1 MSIVAAIHGAGSAPR
16 WTEWD
21 GTTMIVP
28 DGGFAWID
36 VVDAEGDDIGKL
48 QRAFGLH
55 ELAVEDSM
63 SPSQL
68 AKVDLYADHVFIV
81 AKAAEL
87 GASKIEYT
95 DVSIFLSEKRVI
107 TVCRMETAFGQR
119 LRDRIDKIAAR
130 NLKGPEFAVHEVLD
144 LIVDDYFPIIQM
156 IADEVLLMERRLLD
170 DSLDRDEI
178 ARIFQLRRETVH
190 FKYVLTRMSDVCN
203 KLASLDVPCV
213 SNDAKPY
220 FRDALDHLA
229 RIDAMSAGLIDVIR
243 AALEAS
249 TLLEQQR
256 QSAITRQLAAWAGIL
271 AIPTA
276 ISGIYGMNFVKG
288 PETLTSW
295 GSLVV
300 FGVMAAI
307 CVFLY
312 WRFRRLGWL
321 QSGNGKSSR
330 ERPMTASTQRPARAD
345 VTLDAQGSSD
355 LRHRR

>member
-1 MSIVAAIHGAGSAPR
+1 MSIVAAIHGEGEVPR
-16 WTEWD
+16 WTKWD
-21 GTTMIVP
+21 GVTPVVP

-63 SPSQL
+63 SLSQL
-68 AKVDLYADHVFIV
+68 AKVDLYADHVFVV

-87 GASKIEYT
+87 GASEIEYT
-95 DVSIFLSEKRVI
+95 DVSVFLSEKHVI
-107 TVCRMETAFGQR
+107 TICRMETAFGHR
-119 LRDRIDKIAAR
+119 LRSRVDKVAAR
-130 NLKGPEFAVHEVLD
+130 NVKGPAYVVYEVLD

-156 IADEVLLMERRLLD
+156 IADEVLSMERRLLD

-220 FRDALDHLA
+220 FRDALDHLV

-249 TLLEQQR
+249 SLLEQQR

-276 ISGIYGMNFVKG
+276 ISGIYGMNFVDW
-288 PETLTSW
+288 PASVTSW
-295 GSLVV
+295 GAFAV
-300 FGVMAAI
+300 FGAMAVI
-307 CVFLY
+307 CGLLY
-312 WRFRRLGWL
+312 WRFRHLGWL
-321 QSGNGKSSR
+321 RSGETTKGGRRSR
-330 ERPMTASTQRPARAD
+330 DDGFYGRNASG
-345 VTLDAQGSSD
+345 L
-355 LRHRR
+355 L

>member
-1 MSIVAAIHGAGSAPR
+1 MSIVMAIHGGDEAPR

-21 GTTMIVP
+21 GATAIAP
-28 DGGFAWID
+28 EHGFAWID
-36 VVDAEGDDIGKL
+36 VVDPDGNDIGKL

-63 SPSQL
+63 SLAQL
-68 AKVDLYADHVFIV
+68 AKVDLYADHVFVV

-87 GASKIEYT
+87 GAFEIEYT

-107 TVCRMETAFGQR
+107 TVCRMETAFGHR
-119 LRDRIDKIAAR
+119 LRNRIDKVAAR
-130 NLKGPEFAVHEVLD
+130 NAKGPEYAVYEVLD
-144 LIVDDYFPIIQM
+144 LIVDGYFPIVQM

-220 FRDALDHLA
+220 FRDVLDHLA

-249 TLLEQQR
+249 SLLEQQR

-276 ISGIYGMNFVKG
+276 ITGFYGMNFVDM

-295 GSLVV
+295 GS
-300 FGVMAAI
+300 FGVLGLMAGI
-307 CVFLY
+307 CGMLY

-321 QSGNGKSSR
+321 QSSHGKSR
-330 ERPMTASTQRPARAD
+330 RRPVDGFA
-345 VTLDAQGSSD
+345 
-355 LRHRR
+355 